1 MQLLNHKSIKSQE
14 DRERGK
20 MVLMKTK
27 WAILILILAGFIAY
41 GNTLK
46 NGLFWDDDE
55 FIKRN
60 EFVRSFAQWPNWF
73 TKPLTAG
80 AGINSN
86 YYRPLLMAS
95 FTIDYHLWGLWPAGY
110 HFENILWHTM
120 AAILLFIFLHALFS
134 EKDGPLRQRTVLNMA
149 FATSLLWLIHPA
161 HVEAVA
167 YANSRGDSMATVFI
181 LLSLI
186 LWIKSKV
193 RGSAIAFT
201 LALLSKEFAIVTP
214 GLILLTDYLK
224 DGPLRQRTVL
234 PKLSKFLPHIIIASA
249 YVFLRLTALNF
260 QNTLNFYGADLTK
273 TDQSQPFAR
282 YATSLPVRLMTFMK
296 VLPIY
301 AGILVWPNNLHM
313 ERTVNIPTT
322 ILDPGIL
329 SSLAVILA
337 AAGFFGWALIFSLRK
352 SAGTSE
358 PRNRALV
365 THGRRPWE
373 QVSVVWGAL
382 GWFFISIIPVSGL
395 IPISQILAEHFLYL
409 PSIGFFL
416 LINWLLLSTVNLIPI
431 SPRFRLVIFY
441 SLITPISLILLAKTI
456 RQNRVWRDPITFYEY
471 TLTHAQPTARVYNN
485 LAMAYADTKNHDKAI
500 ENYQKSIALGDVYP
514 NPHYNLGNTFVETGN
529 TEKAEQEYKNA
540 LIVDPNFHYATL
552 RLGQIYINRGKIDDA
567 KKLVCPIYPTQP
579 LCL

>member
-1 MQLLNHKSIKSQE
+1 
-14 DRERGK
+14 
-20 MVLMKTK
+20 MVIMKTK

-80 AGINSN
+80 AGVNSN

-110 HFENILWHTM
+110 HFENILWHIT
-120 AAILLFIFLHALFS
+120 AATLLFIFLKELLPQIFNFKFLIFKPRQLDLIAFS
-134 EKDGPLRQRTVLNMA
+134 
-149 FATSLLWLIHPA
+149 TSLLWTIHPI

-186 LWIKSKV
+186 LWMKNKV

-214 GLILLTDYLK
+214 GLMVLISFVNLTNGKFTKLPARTLRSLL
-224 DGPLRQRTVL
+224 VM
-234 PKLSKFLPHIIIASA
+234 SAIASA
-249 YVFLRLTALNF
+249 YVFLRLTTLNF

-301 AGILVWPNNLHM
+301 AGILVWPNDLHM
-313 ERTVNIPTT
+313 ERTVDIPTT

-373 QVSVVWGAL
+373 QVSVVWGAF
-382 GWFFISIIPVSGL
+382 GWFLISIIPVSGL

-416 LINWLLLSTVNLIPI
+416 LISWVFLSVISLIPI

-441 SLITPISLILLAKTI
+441 SLITPISLILLVKTI
-456 RQNRVWRDPITFYEY
+456 RQNRIWRDPITFYEY
-471 TLTHAQPTARVYNN
+471 TLAHAQPTARVYNN
-485 LAMAYADTKNHDKAI
+485 LAMAYADAKNHNKAI
-500 ENYQKSIALGDVYP
+500 ENYQKSIDLGDVYP
-514 NPHYNLGNTFVETGN
+514 NPHYNLGNTFIETG
-529 TEKAEQEYKNA
+529 EIGKAEEEYKKA
-540 LIVDPNFHYATL
+540 LKIDPNFGYAL
-552 RLGQIYINRGKIDDA
+552 LKLGQIYINRGKVDEA
-567 KKLVCPIYPTQP
+567 KKLVCPVFPTQP
-579 LCL
+579 LCLAK